1 MKANRISMLVKVV
14 AAALLAVCLN
24 AAHASAQTDS
34 GTFTLPF
41 EAHWGLATLPPGNYS
56 FTLDRTGGRG
66 VLTLRRGLNV
76 VAFIPNQGRQD
87 QTSGRSELIVM
98 RNSQGRF
105 VRELHL
111 PGIGITLRYAL
122 HESRRERASERE
134 TAQVIPVAGAA
145 K

>member
-24 AAHASAQTDS
+24 AAHASAQTEA
-34 GTFTLPF
+34 GQFTLPF
-41 EAHWGLATLPPGNYS
+41 EVHWGLATLPPGNYS
-56 FTLDRTGGRG
+56 FTLDRMGGRG
-66 VLTLRRGLNV
+66 VLTLRRGVNT
-76 VAFIPNQGRQD
+76 VALIPNQSRQD
-87 QTSGRSELIVM
+87 EKAGRSELIVL

-111 PGIGITLRYAL
+111 PEIGVTLRYAPY
-122 HESRRERASERE
+122 ESRRERASERE
-134 TAQVIPVAGAA
+134 TAQVIPVAGAP